1 MKKSKLMIIALLL
14 GLSLLVVP
22 IVSASQMS
30 FPAGVINKSVPNDIP
45 YGWQLIPGPIQYS
58 MHIRV
63 DSQQYRNFTYQSDTH
78 PPPEFPEIPVYR
90 FVTVIPYGSYVW
102 PLPIN

>member
-14 GLSLLVVP
+14 GFSLLIVP
-22 IVSASQMS
+22 IVSASNIA
-30 FPAGVINKSVPNDIP
+30 FPTGVIDKSVPKDNLNR
-45 YGWQLIPGPIQYS
+45 WQLIPGPVQYP

-78 PPPEFPEIPVYR
+78 PPQEFPEIPVYR
-90 FVTVIPYGSYVW
+90 FVTVIPYRPYTW
-102 PLPIN
+102 LL